1 MPTSAS
7 RCTTAS
13 PSRADADVRD
23 YRFLEEEPF
32 ETEYGVT
39 GMVRQRQREYLG
51 ESRRNV
57 SGGVSGD
64 SRAGDEG
71 GRSPSEDQA
80 L

>member
-1 MPTSAS
+1 MTLYAHTDGSKGGLACQRLEDHLSAVS
-7 RCTTAS
+7 E
-13 PSRADADVRD
+13 RA
-23 YRFLEEEPF
+23 
-32 ETEYGVT
+32 
-39 GMVRQRQREYLG
+39 
-51 ESRRNV
+51 RRNV

>member
-1 MPTSAS
+1 MI
-7 RCTTAS
+7 
-13 PSRADADVRD
+13 
-23 YRFLEEEPF
+23 
-32 ETEYGVT
+32 
-39 GMVRQRQREYLG
+39 
-51 ESRRNV
+51 SRRNV